1 MPICK
6 NFGAPSLVRRFGSRR
21 FRPHTVSVLLFCL
34 ISVSAISF
42 LVWHSLRQNAK
53 FVVYSPS
60 ARSAALD
67 GENPFLILQ
76 EVICPNGADH
86 CFKVEDL
93 VHNEWQPNGTKWR
106 RYQRMLMDES
116 EANVVFSI
124 ADLMPDDPD
133 TPFSAQNAL
142 RWTVRK
148 NNLPL
153 PYMKAIAA
161 QMFVSGCARLE
172 PSGRTRRTLMVGL
185 GGASVPNFLL
195 ETDPSHEVVSVE
207 LEPAVE
213 YIARKWFGLE
223 QSPRQKVVV
232 RDGVEFIREW
242 AENDGRFDC
251 VVVDACKISAIP
263 PSQKYPLLC
272 PFFEAFVDY
281 DKMADKFVKM
291 LHSNGTLMVNFFVR
305 PDINNSMVAEG
316 RQFLLDLFRRHFG
329 GEHFCYYI
337 AVNSFSANK
346 LLVCS
351 LALSSAEPM
360 TEKLFDYRLNKLPKW
375 LQDEL
380 RTEMS
385 IENEMWKKKPK
396 AI

>member
-1 MPICK
+1 MSICK
-6 NFGAPSLVRRFGSRR
+6 NFGAPSLVRRFGTRR
-21 FRPHTVSVLLFCL
+21 FRPHTVSLLLFCL
-34 ISVSAISF
+34 VFISAISF
-42 LVWHSLRQNAK
+42 LVGHFLSQSAK
-53 FVVYSPS
+53 FVVFSPS
-60 ARSAALD
+60 ARSAAGD
-67 GENPFLILQ
+67 GENPLLILQ
-76 EVICPNGADH
+76 EVVCPNGGDH

-93 VHNEWQPNGTKWR
+93 VRHELQPNGTKWR
-106 RYQRMLMDES
+106 RYQRLVMDQS
-116 EANVVFSI
+116 EENVIFSI
-124 ADLMPDDPD
+124 ADLIPDDPD
-133 TPFSAQNAL
+133 APFSAQNAL

-148 NNLPL
+148 SSLPVD
-153 PYMKAIAA
+153 YMKAIAA
-161 QMFVSGCARLE
+161 QMFISGCARLE

-213 YIARKWFGLE
+213 YIARKWFGLV

-242 AENDGRFDC
+242 TEENDGRFDC
-251 VVVDACKISAIP
+251 VIVDACKISAIP
-263 PSQKYPLLC
+263 PAQKYPLLC

-281 DKMADKFVKM
+281 DQMADKFVKM
-291 LHSNGTLMVNFFVR
+291 LNSKGICLFLKM

-337 AVNSFSANK
+337 GVNGFFANK
-346 LLVCS
+346 LLVCN

-360 TEKLFDYRLNKLPKW
+360 TEKLFDHRMNKLPKW
-375 LQDEL
+375 LQGEL
-380 RTEMS
+380 RTEMR
-385 IENEMWKKKPK
+385 IENWRKKPK
-396 AI
+396 KAET